1 MAYYDTINLVAGDD
15 KPELNFTLRDSNT
28 AAPGKTLDEDDPTT
42 WAPIDLS
49 GQIVRV
55 HFRALGSD
63 TILDTIECDKHAPYA
78 EGKCFMQWNPTTL
91 DVPAG
96 TYEGEIELEDATPIE
111 GTTEGR
117 KQTIF
122 DKLKFKVRAGF

>member
-28 AAPGKTLDEDDPTT
+28 PPTGVILDPENPET
-42 WAPIDLS
+42 WSPINLKNET
-49 GQIVRV
+49 VRV
-55 HFRALGSD
+55 HFRALGGD
-63 TILDTIECDKHAPYA
+63 TILDTLTCAKYAPF
-78 EGKCFMQWNPTTL
+78 EDGKCVMQWGDTTL

-96 TYEGEIELEDATPIE
+96 TYEGEIELEDFD
-111 GTTEGR
+111 GR
-117 KQTIF
+117 KQTLF